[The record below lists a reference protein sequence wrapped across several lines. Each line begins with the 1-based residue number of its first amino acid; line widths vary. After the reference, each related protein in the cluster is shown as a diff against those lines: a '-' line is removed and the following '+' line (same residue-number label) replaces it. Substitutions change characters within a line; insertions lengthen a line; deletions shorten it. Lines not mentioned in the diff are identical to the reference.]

1 MGKQMKMTVVATKTS
16 IWQWPTLSGRPP
28 LLAVLGPLGVVLLLV
43 VSANLVEFSFMH
55 IIRSG
60 RPFIDFMQ
68 NLLVMPDWDFMP
80 QLLTKMLET
89 VEITL
94 LATAIAL
101 VISFPLG
108 ILAAQNASPCPLI
121 FNVTRNLLSVI
132 RSLPELVWA
141 LVFVSALGL
150 GPLPGVMALA
160 VVTVG
165 FMGKFFAESIEVVGE
180 NAVEGIQAHGANRL
194 QVIWYAMLP
203 QAMPDFIGSLLYILD
218 HNLRAAA
225 ILGLVGAGG
234 IGYDMVMSMRLF
246 NYNRII
252 LIVMGFYLLVTLLDR
267 LSAHLRTKLIH
278 GQAKTLGK
286 RIS

>member
-28 LLAVLGPLGVVLLLV
+28 LSAVLGPLGVVLLLV
-43 VSANLVEFSFMH
+43 VSANLVEFSFMR

-68 NLLVMPDWDFMP
+68 NLLVMPDWGFMP

-108 ILAAQNASPCPLI
+108 ILAARNASPHPLI
-121 FNVTRNLLSVI
+121 FNATRNLLSLI

-160 VVTVG
+160 FVTVG

-252 LIVMGFYLLVTLLDR
+252 LIVMSIYLLVTLLDR
-267 LSAHLRTKLIH
+267 LSAHLRIKLIH
-278 GQAKTLGK
+278 GQAKS
-286 RIS
+286 IS